1 MEEPPEPLL
10 LPPVPEPEPEL
21 EDAGA
26 AGAAVGVVV
35 LVVLVGAVVLL
46 VAGAAAVVLEAS
58 PFFVLAYRSEPQP
71 PPLSWKLV
79 RLIWRSSAAAW
90 HFGHWVGLGSLT
102 LCITSSSFPHFA
114 HLYS

>member
-1 MEEPPEPLL
+1 M
-10 LPPVPEPEPEL
+10 
-21 EDAGA
+21 
-26 AGAAVGVVV
+26 GVVV
-35 LVVLVGAVVLL
+35 LAVLAVLGAVVVL
-46 VAGAAAVVLEAS
+46 VAGAAAAVLEAS
-58 PFFVLAYRSEPQP
+58 AFFVLAYRSEPQP

-90 HFGHWVGLGSLT
+90 HFGHSLGLGSLT